1 MTGHSEPPDLIDF
14 GDLPPRTNSLLQQG
28 VLAYRRDPLRAR
40 ALFERALAETP
51 DQLPVHFCLYKVHT
65 YQGRLDEALDS
76 AERGLDEAARQ
87 AGWPKNWQSWERP
100 AALAGAARFA
110 LYTLKALA
118 FIRLKRGETRA
129 AEEIL
134 AALRALDPEGRVGWP
149 VIAALADGC
158 AA

>member
-1 MTGHSEPPDLIDF
+1 MTGHSEAPDLIDF
-14 GDLPPRTNSLLQQG
+14 GDLTPRTNALLQHG

-51 DQLPVHFCLYKVHT
+51 DQLPVHFCLYKIHT
-65 YQGRLDEALDS
+65 YQGRLDEALAS
-76 AERGLDEAARQ
+76 AGRGLDEAARQ
-87 AGWPKNWQSWERP
+87 AGWARDWRTWERP
-100 AALAGAARFA
+100 AALKGAARFA

-149 VIAALADGC
+149 VIAALAEGC